1 MSFNRALL
9 LYEQSRYDLAEKEL
23 RRQLAHKPEDV
34 QAHALLAL
42 SLSEQDKAQE
52 ALQEAEL
59 AVHLGPDF
67 AWAHYVLARVL
78 HQQDQ
83 DKAAE
88 RAVNEALRLE
98 PEAVNHWSLLSAI
111 HIDRHDWA
119 AALEAAE
126 RGLSFDPEHVGCAN
140 LRAMALIKLGRKQES
155 DLAVGAALARDPE
168 NAVTHAN
175 QGWILLEA
183 GDHQRAMEHFRQALR
198 LEPTMDWARSG
209 IVAAMKARNIVYRYL
224 LQYFFWISRLD
235 RRVQWGVIF
244 GGFIAFRLIQGVARA
259 TPDIAPLAWVLIAA
273 YLAFVYLTW
282 SADTLFN
289 LLLRL
294 DRFGRLALSR
304 NEMIASNLAGS
315 TLLVGLLGLG
325 WWAVAGS
332 ASGLSLALWG
342 VIMVIPI
349 GGAFRRAG
357 SGRLILIAFTVIL
370 ALLGLV
376 GVFIPASQIAFFLG
390 ILIYTIVANIIAARN

>member
-9 LYEQSRYDLAEKEL
+9 LYEQSRYDLAAKEL
-23 RRQLAHKPEDV
+23 YQILAHNPEDV

-42 SLSEQDKAQE
+42 SFSEQGKPQE
-52 ALQEAEL
+52 ALQQAER
-59 AVHLGPDF
+59 AVHLAPDL
-67 AWAHYVLARVL
+67 AWAHYVLARVF

-88 RAVNEALRLE
+88 RAVNEALQLE
-98 PEAVNHWSLLSAI
+98 PQAANYWSLLSAI
-111 HIDRHDWA
+111 HIDRRNWP
-119 AALEAAE
+119 AALETAE
-126 RGLSFDPEHVGCAN
+126 RGLSLDPEHVGCAN

-155 DLAVGAALARDPE
+155 DLALGAALARDPE

-209 IVAAMKARNIVYRYL
+209 IVAAMKARNIVYRYM

-244 GGFIAFRLIQGVARA
+244 GGFVAFRLMRSLAQAA
-259 TPDIAPLAWVLIAA
+259 PAIAPLAWVLIAA

-304 NEMIASNLAGS
+304 NEMMTSNLAGAS
-315 TLLVGLLGLG
+315 LLVGLLGLG
-325 WWAVAGS
+325 WWAVAGG
-332 ASGLSLALWG
+332 ASGLALALWG
-342 VIMVIPI
+342 VVMVIPI
-349 GGAFRRAG
+349 GSAFRCIG
-357 SGRLILIAFTVIL
+357 SGRQTLITFTVIL
-370 ALLGLV
+370 ALLGLT
-376 GVFIPASQIAFFLG
+376 GLFSPASQIAFFVG
-390 ILIYTIVANIIAARN
+390 ILIYTIIANIIAARN